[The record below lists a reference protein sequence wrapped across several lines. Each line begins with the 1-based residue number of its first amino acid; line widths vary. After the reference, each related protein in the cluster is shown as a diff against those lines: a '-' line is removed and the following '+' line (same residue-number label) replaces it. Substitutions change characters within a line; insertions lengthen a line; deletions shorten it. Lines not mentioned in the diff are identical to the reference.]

1 MAIVVMYL
9 KMLFMTF
16 GKMLSKKI
24 IFLLILS
31 SSSSLYAKCYYV
43 PCNSQVTQGKIS
55 TKENL
60 NQSFS
65 EVKKELEILKSKY
78 EALLEVSKKNNK
90 ELDIKLALLKE
101 KTLSNSNI
109 LFLLKKSINLLSNQ
123 SNIEGLNK

>member
-1 MAIVVMYL
+1 
-9 KMLFMTF
+9 MLFMSS

-24 IFLLILS
+24 IFLLIF
-31 SSSSLYAKCYYV
+31 SSSLYAKCYYV
-43 PCNSQVTQGKIS
+43 PCNAQVTQGKIS

-60 NQSFS
+60 NQSFN
-65 EVKKELEILKSKY
+65 EVKKELDILKSKY
-78 EALLEVSKKNNK
+78 KDLLEVSRKNNK

-123 SNIEGLNK
+123 NNIEGLNK